1 MKRERVVRLNSPE
14 PCGGRKPASEVTDR
28 ALRYRANSEECR
40 PGARQCMWCGL
51 KEKRTTTNPSNRD
64 YYGGARPNIEVGHID
79 GDETNTTKNNLAW
92 TCRPCNQRV
101 AAAMK
106 KAGTGRRTK
115 QFNPGKRKPIS
126 DWREFAQALAITK
139 GEAIGDIDRAV
150 DSLKATGPRRRS
162 EFQKDIWDRR
172 KELYGPSGRK
182 DGGAVPF

>member
-40 PGARQCMWCGL
+40 PEGPKQCMWCGASL
-51 KEKRTTTNPSNRD
+51 TNA
-64 YYGGARPNIEVGHID
+64 ARFDGRYQTIEVGHID
-79 GDETNTTKNNLAW
+79 GDETNTTKENLAW